1 MNTFTKSSV
10 SAVLTVLLA
19 GAVAAPTRAA
29 EVFESNL
36 PSVSSLVAETGMQI
50 AQDVA
55 SYFRAATSAPR
66 TYAKRR
72 SPSVEITA
80 IESVVVVASRLP
92 ATEME
97 TVTVVATRLPIETIV
112 VEATR
117 LPAIET
123 VVVEASRLPGTDE
136 NGTVVVASATPVRF

>member
-19 GAVAAPTRAA
+19 GAVAAPTRAG
-29 EVFESNL
+29 EVLDYNL
-36 PSVSSLVAETGMQI
+36 PSVSSLTANATRQVA
-50 AQDVA
+50 AHVA
-55 SYFRAATSAPR
+55 SYLRTATSAAR
-66 TYAKRR
+66 TYAKRQ

-80 IESVVVVASRLP
+80 IETVMVVASRLP
-92 ATEME
+92 PME
-97 TVTVVATRLPIETIV
+97 TVIVAATRLPIATIV

-123 VVVEASRLPGTDE
+123 VVVEATRMPRVTEDS
-136 NGTVVVASATPVRF
+136 TVVVASTTPARF